1 MVENFYFNI
10 LFFVEIKLKER
21 KVKVMSLLDV
31 YAKTKA
37 EIDAKDQAKKD
48 SKEHKDSEYFELP
61 DGKFGSTLLDVLHG
75 AKAGRPWTAFKFSI
89 DYPQEYAG
97 KKYSIFITLNEL
109 TSQGNPMPDA
119 VLEKSMRYCLE
130 IGALLGVKV
139 PASDFAGD
147 ADANGLA
154 LAETFKQAYGKGKI
168 EVVKKSKPNPRNIN
182 FPYVDY
188 YFNPYNK
195 GLVQANQQLEDINK
209 INDMTKAMQASQP
222 VNTNSAQNYFN
233 HMQQPAQQAQQAQPS
248 NPSQA
253 WNQGCTNQTAE
264 VPFPEEQQAS
274 QQPAR
279 QTQKTQAMT
288 LERAQAQIASVL
300 PHDTGNRNEIT
311 ITKDDIPF

>member
-1 MVENFYFNI
+1 
-10 LFFVEIKLKER
+10 
-21 KVKVMSLLDV
+21 MSLLDI

-37 EIDAKDQAKKD
+37 EIDAKDEAKKD
-48 SKEHKDSEYFELP
+48 LKEHKDEYFELP

-154 LAETFKQAYGKGKI
+154 LAKTFEPVYGKGKI
-168 EVVKKSKPNPRNIN
+168 EVVKKSKTNPRNIN
-182 FPYVDY
+182 FPYIDY

-195 GLVQANQQLEDINK
+195 GLVQANAELEDIKK
-209 INDMTKAMQASQP
+209 INNMTKMQIKAQASQP
-222 VNTNSAQNYFN
+222 VNPNSAQSYFT
-233 HMQQPAQQAQQAQPS
+233 HMQQPAQQAQPS
-248 NPSQA
+248 NPGQA

-264 VPFPEEQQAS
+264 VPFPEEQS
-274 QQPAR
+274 QQPAQ
-279 QTQKTQAMT
+279 QTQPVQKTQAMT
-288 LERAQAQIASVL
+288 LEQAQAQIASVL
-300 PHDTGNRNEIT
+300 PSDPGNQNEIT

>member
-1 MVENFYFNI
+1 
-10 LFFVEIKLKER
+10 
-21 KVKVMSLLDV
+21 MSLLEI

-48 SKEHKDSEYFELP
+48 LKEHKDSEYFELP
-61 DGKFGSTLLDVLHG
+61 NGKFGSTLLDVAHG

-89 DYPQEYAG
+89 DYPREYAG

-109 TSQGNPMPDA
+109 TSQGNPMPQA

-154 LAETFKQAYGKGKI
+154 LAKTFEPVYGKGKI

-182 FPYVDY
+182 FPYIDY

-195 GLVQANQQLEDINK
+195 GLVQANEELEDIKK
-209 INDMTKAMQASQP
+209 INDMTKMQIKAQASQSV
-222 VNTNSAQNYFN
+222 VNPNSAQSYFN
-233 HMQQPAQQAQQAQPS
+233 HVQQPAQQAQPS

-274 QQPAR
+274 QQPA
-279 QTQKTQAMT
+279 QQAQKTQAMT
-288 LERAQAQIASVL
+288 LEQAQAQIASVL
-300 PHDTGNRNEIT
+300 PSDPGNQNEIT

>member
-1 MVENFYFNI
+1 
-10 LFFVEIKLKER
+10 
-21 KVKVMSLLDV
+21 MSLLDI

-48 SKEHKDSEYFELP
+48 LKEHKDSEYFELP
-61 DGKFGSTLLDVLHG
+61 DGKFGSTLIDVLHG

-89 DYPQEYAG
+89 DYPHKYQG

-154 LAETFKQAYGKGKI
+154 LAKTFEPVYGKGKL
-168 EVVKKSKPNPRNIN
+168 EVVKKSKPNPRNAN
-182 FPYVDY
+182 FSYVDY
-188 YFNPYNK
+188 YFNPFNR
-195 GLVQANQQLEDINK
+195 GLVQANAELEDIK
-209 INDMTKAMQASQP
+209 TINDMTKRQIKAQASQP
-222 VNTNSAQNYFN
+222 ANTNSAQNYFN
-233 HMQQPAQQAQQAQPS
+233 HMQQPDQQAQPS

-274 QQPAR
+274 QHPA
-279 QTQKTQAMT
+279 QQAQKTQAMT
-288 LERAQAQIASVL
+288 LEQAQAQIASVL
-300 PHDTGNRNEIT
+300 PHDTGNPNEIT

>member
-1 MVENFYFNI
+1 
-10 LFFVEIKLKER
+10 
-21 KVKVMSLLDV
+21 MSLLDI

-48 SKEHKDSEYFELP
+48 LKEHKDEYFELP
-61 DGKFGSTLLDVLHG
+61 DGKFGSTLIDVLHG

-139 PASDFAGD
+139 PAGDFAGD

-154 LAETFKQAYGKGKI
+154 LAKTFESAYGKGKI
-168 EVVKKSKPNPRNIN
+168 EVVKKSKPNPRNVN
-182 FPYVDY
+182 FPYIDY

-209 INDMTKAMQASQP
+209 INNMTKAMQASQP
-222 VNTNSAQNYFN
+222 VNPNSAQSYFT
-233 HMQQPAQQAQQAQPS
+233 HMQQPAQQAQPS

-274 QQPAR
+274 QQPA
-279 QTQKTQAMT
+279 QQAQKTQAMT
-288 LERAQAQIASVL
+288 LEQAQAQIASVL
-300 PHDTGNRNEIT
+300 PHDTGNPNEIT

>member
-1 MVENFYFNI
+1 
-10 LFFVEIKLKER
+10 
-21 KVKVMSLLDV
+21 MSLLDI
-31 YAKTKA
+31 YTKTKA
-37 EIDAKDQAKKD
+37 EIDAKDQAKKEL
-48 SKEHKDSEYFELP
+48 KEHKDEYFELP
-61 DGKFGSTLLDVLHG
+61 DGKFGSTLIDVLHG

-97 KKYSIFITLNEL
+97 KKYSIFITLNET
-109 TSQGNPMPDA
+109 TSNGNPMPDA

-154 LAETFKQAYGKGKI
+154 LAKTFEQAYGKGKI

-182 FPYVDY
+182 FPYIDY
-188 YFNPYNK
+188 YFNPYNR
-195 GLVQANQQLEDINK
+195 GLVQANAELEDIK
-209 INDMTKAMQASQP
+209 TINDMTRTQIKMQASQP

-233 HMQQPAQQAQQAQPS
+233 HMQQPAQQAQPS
-248 NPSQA
+248 NPGQA

-274 QQPAR
+274 QQPA
-279 QTQKTQAMT
+279 QPAQKTQAMT
-288 LERAQAQIASVL
+288 LEQAQAQIASVL
-300 PHDTGNRNEIT
+300 PSDTSNPNEIT

>member
-1 MVENFYFNI
+1 
-10 LFFVEIKLKER
+10 
-21 KVKVMSLLDV
+21 MSLLDI

-37 EIDAKDQAKKD
+37 EIDAKDQTKKD
-48 SKEHKDSEYFELP
+48 LKDHKDSEYFELP
-61 DGKFGSTLLDVLHG
+61 DGKFGSTLLDVAHG
-75 AKAGRPWTAFKFSI
+75 KGKNDRYWTAFKFSI
-89 DYPQEYAG
+89 DYPQKYQG

-154 LAETFKQAYGKGKI
+154 LAKTFEPVYKKGKI

-209 INDMTKAMQASQP
+209 INAMTKAMQASQP
-222 VNTNSAQNYFN
+222 VNPNSAQSYFN
-233 HMQQPAQQAQQAQPS
+233 HVQQPAQQAQPS

-253 WNQGCTNQTAE
+253 WNQSCTDQTAE

-274 QQPAR
+274 QQPA
-279 QTQKTQAMT
+279 QQAQKTQAMT

-300 PHDTGNRNEIT
+300 PSDPGNSNTIT

>member
-1 MVENFYFNI
+1 
-10 LFFVEIKLKER
+10 
-21 KVKVMSLLDV
+21 MSLLDI

-48 SKEHKDSEYFELP
+48 LKEHKDSEYFELP
-61 DGKFGSTLLDVLHG
+61 NGKFGSTLLDVAHG
-75 AKAGRPWTAFKFSI
+75 KGKNDRYWTAFKFSI
-89 DYPQEYAG
+89 DYPQKYQG

-154 LAETFKQAYGKGKI
+154 LAKTFESAYGKGKI

-182 FPYVDY
+182 FPYIDY
-188 YFNPYNK
+188 YFNPYNR
-195 GLVQANQQLEDINK
+195 GLVQANAELEDIK
-209 INDMTKAMQASQP
+209 EINDMTKMQIKMQNNQP
-222 VNTNSAQNYFN
+222 AAPNSAQSYFN
-233 HMQQPAQQAQQAQPS
+233 HMQQPAQQAQPS
-248 NPSQA
+248 NPGQA
-253 WNQGCTNQTAE
+253 WNQGYTSQTAE
-264 VPFPEEQQAS
+264 VPFPEEQS
-274 QQPAR
+274 QQPA
-279 QTQKTQAMT
+279 QSAQKTQAMT
-288 LERAQAQIASVL
+288 LEQANAKIASVL
-300 PHDTGNRNEIT
+300 PSDTNNQNEIT

>member
-1 MVENFYFNI
+1 
-10 LFFVEIKLKER
+10 
-21 KVKVMSLLDV
+21 MSLLEI

-48 SKEHKDSEYFELP
+48 LKEHKDSEYFELP
-61 DGKFGSTLLDVLHG
+61 DGKFGSTLLDVAHG

-89 DYPQEYAG
+89 DYPKEYAG
-97 KKYSIFITLNEL
+97 KKYSIFITLNQL

-154 LAETFKQAYGKGKI
+154 LAKTFEKAYGKGKI

-182 FPYVDY
+182 FPYIDY
-188 YFNPYNK
+188 YFNPYNR
-195 GLVQANQQLEDINK
+195 GLMQANAELEDIK
-209 INDMTKAMQASQP
+209 TINDANKMMIQSQASQP
-222 VNTNSAQNYFN
+222 VVSPNSAQSYFD
-233 HMQQPAQQAQQAQPS
+233 HMQQPAQQAQPS
-248 NPSQA
+248 NPGQA

-264 VPFPEEQQAS
+264 VPFPEEQRAN
-274 QQPAR
+274 QQPA
-279 QTQKTQAMT
+279 QQAQKTQAMT
-288 LERAQAQIASVL
+288 LEQAQAQIASVL
-300 PHDTGNRNEIT
+300 PHDTNNPNEIT

>member
-48 SKEHKDSEYFELP
+48 LKEHKDSEYFELP

-182 FPYVDY
+182 FPYIDY

-195 GLVQANQQLEDINK
+195 GLVQANQQLEDINE

-222 VNTNSAQNYFN
+222 VNPNSAQSYFT
-233 HMQQPAQQAQQAQPS
+233 HMQQPAQQAQPS

-274 QQPAR
+274 QQPA
-279 QTQKTQAMT
+279 QQAQKTQAMT
-288 LERAQAQIASVL
+288 LEQAQAQIASVL
-300 PHDTGNRNEIT
+300 PSDTNNQNEIT

>member
-1 MVENFYFNI
+1 
-10 LFFVEIKLKER
+10 
-21 KVKVMSLLDV
+21 MSLLDI

-48 SKEHKDSEYFELP
+48 LKEHKDSEYFELP
-61 DGKFGSTLLDVLHG
+61 DGKFGSTLLDVAHG
-75 AKAGRPWTAFKFSI
+75 KGKNDRYWTAFKFSI
-89 DYPQEYAG
+89 DYPKEYAG

-154 LAETFKQAYGKGKI
+154 LAKTFESAYGKGKI

-195 GLVQANQQLEDINK
+195 GLVQANAELEAINV
-209 INDMTKAMQASQP
+209 INDMTRTQIKAQASQP
-222 VNTNSAQNYFN
+222 VNPNSAQSYFN
-233 HMQQPAQQAQQAQPS
+233 HVQQPAQQAQPS
-248 NPSQA
+248 NPGQA
-253 WNQGCTNQTAE
+253 WNQGCTSQTAE
-264 VPFPEEQQAS
+264 VPFPEEQS
-274 QQPAR
+274 QQPAQ
-279 QTQKTQAMT
+279 QTQPAQKTQAMT
-288 LERAQAQIASVL
+288 LEQAQAQIASVL
-300 PHDTGNRNEIT
+300 PSDTNNPNEIT

>member
-1 MVENFYFNI
+1 MI
-10 LFFVEIKLKER
+10 
-21 KVKVMSLLDV
+21 LLDI

-37 EIDAKDQAKKD
+37 EIDAKDEAKKD
-48 SKEHKDSEYFELP
+48 LKEHKDEYFELP
-61 DGKFGSTLLDVLHG
+61 DGKFGSTLIDVLHG

-154 LAETFKQAYGKGKI
+154 LAKTFEKAYGKGKL
-168 EVVKKSKPNPRNIN
+168 EVVKKSKPNPRNVN

-188 YFNPYNK
+188 YFNPYNR
-195 GLVQANQQLEDINK
+195 GLVQANAELEDIKK
-209 INDMTKAMQASQP
+209 INDMTKTMQASQP
-222 VNTNSAQNYFN
+222 ANTNSAQNYFN
-233 HMQQPAQQAQQAQPS
+233 HMQQPAQQAQPS

-264 VPFPEEQQAS
+264 VPFPEEQQVS
-274 QQPAR
+274 QQPA
-279 QTQKTQAMT
+279 QQAQKTQAMT
-288 LERAQAQIASVL
+288 LEQAQAQIESVL
-300 PHDTGNRNEIT
+300 PHDTGNQSEIT

>member
-1 MVENFYFNI
+1 
-10 LFFVEIKLKER
+10 
-21 KVKVMSLLDV
+21 MSLLDI
-31 YAKTKA
+31 YTKTKA
-37 EIDAKDQAKKD
+37 EIDAKDEAKKD
-48 SKEHKDSEYFELP
+48 LKEHKDSEYFELP
-61 DGKFGSTLLDVLHG
+61 DGKFGSTLIDVLHG

-97 KKYSIFITLNEL
+97 KKYAIFITLNEL

-154 LAETFKQAYGKGKI
+154 LAKTFEKAYGKGKI

-182 FPYVDY
+182 FPYIDY
-188 YFNPYNK
+188 YFNPYNR
-195 GLVQANQQLEDINK
+195 GLVQANAELEDISK

-222 VNTNSAQNYFN
+222 VNPNSAQSYFN
-233 HMQQPAQQAQQAQPS
+233 HVQQPAQQDQPS
-248 NPSQA
+248 NPGQA
-253 WNQGCTNQTAE
+253 WNQGCTNQMAE
-264 VPFPEEQQAS
+264 VPFPEEQS
-274 QQPAR
+274 QQPAQ
-279 QTQKTQAMT
+279 QTQPAQKTQAMT
-288 LERAQAQIASVL
+288 LEQAQAQIASVL
-300 PHDTGNRNEIT
+300 PSDTSNPNEIT

>member
-1 MVENFYFNI
+1 
-10 LFFVEIKLKER
+10 
-21 KVKVMSLLDV
+21 MSLLDI

-37 EIDAKDQAKKD
+37 EIDAKDQDKKD
-48 SKEHKDSEYFELP
+48 LKEHKDSEYFELP
-61 DGKFGSTLLDVLHG
+61 CGKFGSTLLDVAHG

-89 DYPQEYAG
+89 DYPKEYAG

-154 LAETFKQAYGKGKI
+154 LAKTFEKAYGKGKI
-168 EVVKKSKPNPRNIN
+168 EVVKKSKPNPRNVN
-182 FPYVDY
+182 FPYIDY
-188 YFNPYNK
+188 YFNPFNR
-195 GLVQANQQLEDINK
+195 GLVQANQQLEDINEINNINKMK
-209 INDMTKAMQASQP
+209 IKVQNNQP
-222 VNTNSAQNYFN
+222 VNPNSAQSYFT
-233 HMQQPAQQAQQAQPS
+233 HMQQPAQQAQPS
-248 NPSQA
+248 NPGQA
-253 WNQGCTNQTAE
+253 WNQGYASQTAE

-274 QQPAR
+274 QQPA
-279 QTQKTQAMT
+279 QQAQKTQAMT
-288 LERAQAQIASVL
+288 LEQAQAQIASVL
-300 PHDTGNRNEIT
+300 PHDTSNPNEIT

>member
-1 MVENFYFNI
+1 
-10 LFFVEIKLKER
+10 
-21 KVKVMSLLDV
+21 MSLLDI

-48 SKEHKDSEYFELP
+48 LKEHKDEYFELP
-61 DGKFGSTLLDVLHG
+61 DGKFGSTLLDVAHG

-97 KKYSIFITLNEL
+97 KKYSIFITLNET

-154 LAETFKQAYGKGKI
+154 LAKTFEKAYGKGKI

-182 FPYVDY
+182 FPYIDY
-188 YFNPYNK
+188 YFNPFNR
-195 GLVQANQQLEDINK
+195 GLVQANQQLEEINEINNINK
-209 INDMTKAMQASQP
+209 MKVKVQNNQP
-222 VNTNSAQNYFN
+222 VNPNSAQSYFT
-233 HMQQPAQQAQQAQPS
+233 HMQQPAQQAQPS
-248 NPSQA
+248 NPGQA
-253 WNQGCTNQTAE
+253 WNQGCTSQTAE
-264 VPFPEEQQAS
+264 VPFPEEQS
-274 QQPAR
+274 QQPAQ
-279 QTQKTQAMT
+279 QTQPAQKTQAMT
-288 LERAQAQIASVL
+288 LEQAQAQIASVL
-300 PHDTGNRNEIT
+300 PSDTNNPNEIT

>member
-1 MVENFYFNI
+1 
-10 LFFVEIKLKER
+10 
-21 KVKVMSLLDV
+21 MSLLEI

-37 EIDAKDQAKKD
+37 EIDAKDEAKKD
-48 SKEHKDSEYFELP
+48 LKEHKDEYFELP
-61 DGKFGSTLLDVLHG
+61 DGKFGSTLLDVAHG

-89 DYPQEYAG
+89 DYPKEYAG

-130 IGALLGVKV
+130 IGSLLGIKI

-154 LAETFKQAYGKGKI
+154 LAKTFEKAYGKGKL
-168 EVVKKSKPNPRNIN
+168 EVVKKSKPNPRNVN
-182 FPYVDY
+182 FPYIDY

-195 GLVQANQQLEDINK
+195 GLVQANQQLEDINE
-209 INDMTKAMQASQP
+209 INDINKMKIKVQNNQP
-222 VNTNSAQNYFN
+222 VNPNSAQSYFT
-233 HMQQPAQQAQQAQPS
+233 HMQQPAQQAQPS
-248 NPSQA
+248 NPGQA

-264 VPFPEEQQAS
+264 VPFPEEQS
-274 QQPAR
+274 QQPA
-279 QTQKTQAMT
+279 QPAQQAQSVQKTQTMT
-288 LERAQAQIASVL
+288 LEQAQAQITSVL
-300 PHDTGNRNEIT
+300 PSDPGNQNEIT

>member
-1 MVENFYFNI
+1 
-10 LFFVEIKLKER
+10 
-21 KVKVMSLLDV
+21 MSLLDIYKKV
-31 YAKTKA
+31 ESDVEAK
-37 EIDAKDQAKKD
+37 EQAKKD
-48 SKEHKDSEYFELP
+48 LKEHKDEYFELP
-61 DGKFGSTLLDVLHG
+61 DGKFGSTLLDVAHG
-75 AKAGRPWTAFKFSI
+75 AKNGRAWTAFKFSI

-97 KKYSIFITLNEL
+97 KKYSIFITLNET
-109 TSQGNPMPDA
+109 TSNGSPMPQA

-154 LAETFKQAYGKGKI
+154 LAKTFEKAYGKGKL

-182 FPYVDY
+182 FPYIDY

-195 GLVQANQQLEDINK
+195 GLVQANEELEDIKK
-209 INDMTKAMQASQP
+209 INDMTTMQIKAQASQP
-222 VNTNSAQNYFN
+222 VVNPNSAQSYFS
-233 HMQQPAQQAQQAQPS
+233 HVQQPAQQAQPS

-274 QQPAR
+274 QQPA
-279 QTQKTQAMT
+279 QQAQKTQAMT
-288 LERAQAQIASVL
+288 LEQAQAQIASVL
-300 PHDTGNRNEIT
+300 PSDPGNQNEIT

>member
-1 MVENFYFNI
+1 
-10 LFFVEIKLKER
+10 
-21 KVKVMSLLDV
+21 MSLLDI

-48 SKEHKDSEYFELP
+48 LKEHKDSEYFELP
-61 DGKFGSTLLDVLHG
+61 DGKFGSTLLDVAHG
-75 AKAGRPWTAFKFSI
+75 KDKNDRAWTAFKFSI

-139 PASDFAGD
+139 PASNFAGD

-154 LAETFKQAYGKGKI
+154 LAKTFEPVYKKGKI

-182 FPYVDY
+182 FPYTDY

-209 INDMTKAMQASQP
+209 INNMTKAMQASQP
-222 VNTNSAQNYFN
+222 VNPNSAQSYFT
-233 HMQQPAQQAQQAQPS
+233 HMQQPAQQAQPS

-274 QQPAR
+274 QQPA
-279 QTQKTQAMT
+279 QQAQKTQAMT
-288 LERAQAQIASVL
+288 LEQAQAQIASVL
-300 PHDTGNRNEIT
+300 PHDTGNPNEIT

>member
-1 MVENFYFNI
+1 MN
-10 LFFVEIKLKER
+10 
-21 KVKVMSLLDV
+21 LLDI

-48 SKEHKDSEYFELP
+48 LKEHKDSEYFELP
-61 DGKFGSTLLDVLHG
+61 DGKFGSTLLDVAHG

-97 KKYSIFITLNEL
+97 KKYSIFITLNET
-109 TSQGNPMPDA
+109 TSNGNPMPDA

-154 LAETFKQAYGKGKI
+154 LAKTFESAYKKGKI
-168 EVVKKSKPNPRNIN
+168 EVVKKSKPNPRNVN
-182 FPYVDY
+182 FPYIDY
-188 YFNPYNK
+188 YFNPYNR
-195 GLVQANQQLEDINK
+195 GLVQANQQLEDINE
-209 INDMTKAMQASQP
+209 INDINKMKIKVQNNQP
-222 VNTNSAQNYFN
+222 VNPNSAQSYFT
-233 HMQQPAQQAQQAQPS
+233 HMQQPDQQAQLN
-248 NPSQA
+248 NPGQA

-274 QQPAR
+274 QQPA
-279 QTQKTQAMT
+279 QQAQKTQAMT
-288 LERAQAQIASVL
+288 LEQANAKITSVL
-300 PHDTGNRNEIT
+300 PSDPGNQNEIT

>member
-1 MVENFYFNI
+1 
-10 LFFVEIKLKER
+10 
-21 KVKVMSLLDV
+21 MSLLDI

-37 EIDAKDQAKKD
+37 EIDAKDEAKKD
-48 SKEHKDSEYFELP
+48 LKEHKDSEYFELP
-61 DGKFGSTLLDVLHG
+61 DGKFGSTLIDVLHG

-97 KKYSIFITLNEL
+97 KKYAIFITLNEL

-154 LAETFKQAYGKGKI
+154 LAKTFEKAYGKGKI

-188 YFNPYNK
+188 YFNPYNR
-195 GLVQANQQLEDINK
+195 GLVQANAELEDISK

-222 VNTNSAQNYFN
+222 VNPNSAQSYFN
-233 HMQQPAQQAQQAQPS
+233 HVQQPAQQDQPS
-248 NPSQA
+248 NPGQA
-253 WNQGCTNQTAE
+253 WNQGCTNQMAE
-264 VPFPEEQQAS
+264 VLFPEEQS
-274 QQPAR
+274 QQPAQ
-279 QTQKTQAMT
+279 QTQPAQKTQAMT
-288 LERAQAQIASVL
+288 LEQAQAQIASVL
-300 PHDTGNRNEIT
+300 PSDTSNPNEIT